1 MKLLSQL
8 VEQFRAKHNRMP
20 SRIVVDPLA
29 LVSLGLRRS
38 VAPFW
43 NGIPVECREVVP
55 VPPKIT
61 PTALGVCVQIDPKN
75 PKIAY
80 LQGFEVC
87 LKPEDHSALI

>member
-20 SRIVVDPLA
+20 SRIIVDPLA

-43 NGIPVECREVVP
+43 NGIPVECREVIP
-55 VPPKIT
+55 APPEST
-61 PTALGVCVQIDPKN
+61 PTALGVCVQIDPKDS
-75 PKIAY
+75 KIAY

-87 LKPEDHSALI
+87 LPG

>member
-20 SRIVVDPLA
+20 TRILIDPLA

-43 NGIPVECREVVP
+43 NGIPVECREVSP
-55 VPPKIT
+55 AKPGST
-61 PTALGVCVQIDPKN
+61 PMALGVCVQIDEKDS
-75 PKIAY
+75 KVAY
-80 LQGFEVC
+80 LQGFE
-87 LKPEDHSALI
+87 IG